1 MTKWTDADSA
11 KPTASRPRPGAVEL
25 AAALLII
32 GGILQLVGAIG
43 AASSLP
49 AGSEVVLFGSIAIDI
64 VTIAAGV
71 LIRSGRL
78 WLFVVNYVAVLGF
91 LDLMRAG
98 SSPVALMLA
107 IADVVVVVILVI
119 NRPWF
124 MPLEPDVASN

>member
-1 MTKWTDADSA
+1 MTTWKDGDPVAPPA
-11 KPTASRPRPGAVEL
+11 RGPHPGAVEL

-49 AGSEVVLFGSIAIDI
+49 AGSEVVFAGSIAIDI
-64 VTIAAGV
+64 ATIAAGV

-78 WLFVVNYVAVLGF
+78 WLLVVNYVAVLGF
-91 LDLMRAG
+91 LDLLRAG

-107 IADVVVVVILVI
+107 IADLVVVVILVL

-124 MPLEPDVASN
+124 MPSEPDAASD